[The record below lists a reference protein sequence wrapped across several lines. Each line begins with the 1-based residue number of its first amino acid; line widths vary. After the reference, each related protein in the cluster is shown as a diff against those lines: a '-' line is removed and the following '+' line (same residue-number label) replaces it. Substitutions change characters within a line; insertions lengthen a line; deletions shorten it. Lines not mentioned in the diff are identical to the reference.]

1 MFFFL
6 ILNVFESIYFVYNG
20 APDFE
25 GVSTFLNTQPADYSR
40 CASLTPG
47 NTNPD
52 AAGKVYLDILGKVLV
67 FLLVFRSK
75 LAYDRFWAGRMAI
88 GDMCGFATSI
98 VTDVSSF
105 FEADSEEQVA
115 CRAELYRLA
124 LATATVMTIHIRKEA
139 SDLIKFHDLTKM
151 SFGPADKWLPPGD
164 EDQIRAACKAGVLT
178 EKEAQTLVDAGL
190 SYPNVCAT
198 LFSQKLKG
206 GFQAGF
212 IHRNLMMDV
221 DAGMKGMVA
230 AWANAS
236 KVAQYPFPFP
246 YLQALTVFNLL
257 FVLSLPVALFQTMGV
272 WTPPAVALI
281 TLGFFGLDNV
291 GAQLE
296 DPFGSDDNDLDLG
309 VYLQKAADECYVCLK
324 ARDGG
329 EKVVP
334 YNILGVIDH

>member
-1 MFFFL
+1 M
-6 ILNVFESIYFVYNG
+6 
-20 APDFE
+20 
-25 GVSTFLNTQPADYSR
+25 
-40 CASLTPG
+40 
-47 NTNPD
+47 
-52 AAGKVYLDILGKVLV
+52 
-67 FLLVFRSK
+67 FRSK
-75 LAYDRFWAGRMAI
+75 LAYDRFWSGRLAI
-88 GDMCGFATSI
+88 GNMCGFATTI
-98 VTDVSSF
+98 VTDISTYF
-105 FEADSEEQVA
+105 DADSDEQVA
-115 CRAELYRLA
+115 CRAELYRLT
-124 LATATVMTIHIRKEA
+124 LATATVMTVHIRKEA

-151 SFGPADKWLPPGD
+151 DFGATDKWLPPGD

-198 LFSQKLKG
+198 MFSQKLKA
-206 GFQAGF
+206 GFQAGY

-230 AWANAS
+230 AWADAT

-257 FVLSLPVALFQTMGV
+257 FVLSLPVALFQTMSV
-272 WTPPAVALI
+272 WTPFAVAMI

-296 DPFGSDDNDLDLG
+296 DPFGTDANDLDLG
-309 VYLQKAADECYVCLK
+309 DYLQKAADECYVCLK

-329 EKVVP
+329 DKVAS
-334 YNILGVIDH
+334 YKIKEIIDL